1 MPGAFHSSSSRFSQS
16 SRRFLAF
23 SSCFAFEDLEFQV
36 RVLERRVE
44 VLVRVIEGMVEGV
57 GVREGL
63 AVVVGVGVVEIGCVV
78 EDEEFEE
85 EREGRPIARRKRSF
99 SGMVVV
105 LL

>member
-1 MPGAFHSSSSRFSQS
+1 
-16 SRRFLAF
+16 
-23 SSCFAFEDLEFQV
+23 
-36 RVLERRVE
+36 
-44 VLVRVIEGMVEGV
+44 MVEGV